1 MVSLT
6 QENRLLRIDSPLGE
20 DVLILQGL
28 SGEEGIGRLFRFR
41 LDLASSEPAIAAN
54 DILGKAVTCKIAL
67 KDKPPR
73 FINGYVVRFGPGEA
87 KTRDYTRYV
96 AEIVPWLWFLSHTT
110 DCRVWQNKTSKQ
122 ILETIFSD
130 AGFTAFDWAL
140 EGDPPQRE
148 YVIQYNESDFDFA
161 CRLMEEDGLFWYFVH
176 ADGAHTLKI
185 GNSNAAFPESG
196 GAKLVSALAHDG
208 VDTHGGT
215 TVEEVWLPGKV
226 ATAEYEFR
234 ASQNVLTAEANSVLG
249 RPEADKFEVFV
260 WPGRYPTTARGA
272 NAASAAD
279 GDPIKQRMI
288 EAIEAQSARVSFSS
302 GAAWLA
308 PGHRITI
315 GTYADDASADRT
327 LVVETQ
333 AHQAVDESHLNARA
347 IPSYSCGVVA
357 FPADLT
363 YRPAL
368 RSKPPVMPG
377 LMSAVVVGP
386 SGEEIHVDEF
396 GRVKVQFHWDRLG
409 GKDDNAS
416 CWCRL
421 SQAWAGEG
429 WGMFHF
435 PRVGTEVL
443 VGFLDGDPDHPV
455 VIGALHNGQ
464 KTVPIPLPDEKT
476 KTGII
481 TRSSTGGG
489 TSDFNALWF
498 DDKAGS
504 EKVYFQAQKDYER
517 LVKNNETVHVKAD
530 RSFKVDGKQDHTT
543 KGNYD
548 FKVTQGNHKVTI
560 DQGNRTVQVKMGNY
574 DTKVDMGNMSTK
586 VAMGNYD
593 LKTSLGKTTVEAMQ
607 EILLKVGGSSVKID
621 QMGVTI
627 KGMMVK
633 IEGTVML
640 EAKGLMTKVSGDA
653 MLMVKGGIVMI
664 N

>member
-1 MVSLT
+1 MVDLS
-6 QENRLLRIDSPLGE
+6 QESRLLRIDSPLGA

-28 SGEEGIGRLFRFR
+28 SGEEGISRLFRFQ
-41 LDLASSEPAIAAN
+41 LDLVSSEPAIAAN

-73 FINGYVVRFGPGEA
+73 FINGYVVRFGPGEGVS
-87 KTRDYTRYV
+87 RDYTPYA
-96 AEIVPWLWFLSHTT
+96 AEIVPWFWFLSHTT
-110 DCRVWQNKTSKQ
+110 DCRVWQNKSSKD
-122 ILETIFSD
+122 ILEQIFAD

-140 EGDPPQRE
+140 EGDPPRRE
-148 YVIQYNESDFDFA
+148 YVIQYNESDYDFA

-176 ADGAHTLKI
+176 ADGAHTLMI
-185 GNSNAAFPESG
+185 GNSNAAFPDAG

-208 VDTHGGT
+208 VDTHSGT
-215 TVEEVWLPGKV
+215 SVQEVWVPGKV
-226 ATAEYEFR
+226 ATADYEFR
-234 ASQNVLTAEANSVLG
+234 ASQNVLTSTKNSVLG
-249 RPEADKFEVFV
+249 RPEADKFEVSI
-260 WPGRYPTTARGA
+260 WPGRFPTTARGSS
-272 NAASAAD
+272 AASSAD
-279 GDPIKQRMI
+279 GDPITQRMV
-288 EAIEAQSARVSFSS
+288 EAIEAQSQRVSFSS

-308 PGHRITI
+308 PGHRIKI
-315 GTYADDASADRT
+315 GAFAEDAASDRE
-327 LVVETQ
+327 LVVESQ
-333 AHQAVDESHLNARA
+333 SHQAVDESHLNARA
-347 IPSYSCGVVA
+347 IPSYGCGVVA
-357 FPADLT
+357 FPADLV
-363 YRPAL
+363 YRPAI
-368 RSKPPVMPG
+368 RSKPPAMPG

-386 SGEEIHVDEF
+386 AGEEINVDEF

-409 GKDDNAS
+409 GKDDNSS

-435 PRVGTEVL
+435 PRIGSEVL

-455 VIGALHNGQ
+455 VIGQLHNGQ

-476 KTGII
+476 KTGFI
-481 TRSSTGGG
+481 TRSTTGGG
-489 TSDFNALWF
+489 ASDFNAFWF

-530 RSFKVDGKQDHTT
+530 RSFKVDGKQDHVT
-543 KGNYD
+543 KGNYQ
-548 FKVTQGNHKVTI
+548 FKVTQGDHKVTI

-574 DTKVDMGNMSTK
+574 STKVDMGNMDTK

-593 LKTSLGKTTVEAMQ
+593 LKTSLGKVTIDAMQ
-607 EILLKVGGSSVKID
+607 EIMLKVGGSSVKID

-640 EAKGLMTKVSGDA
+640 EAKGLMTKVNGDA
-653 MLMVKGGIVMI
+653 MLMIKGGIVMI